1 MDAMELARMFFALIA
16 VLAMIGL
23 LGFAAKKAG
32 LQAGVSPIGRKRRL
46 ALVESIALD
55 NKRRAA
61 ILRCDGRDHLVILG
75 PASEL
80 LVHSGPAPAD
90 SEDGAQNSAP
100 ILPFLQN
107 AFARSRREPILSAD
121 AA

>member
-1 MDAMELARMFFALIA
+1 MDLLQIGRMLFALLA

-23 LGFAAKKAG
+23 LGLAAKKAG
-32 LQAGVSPIGRKRRL
+32 LHAGAAPLGRKRRL
-46 ALVESIALD
+46 ALVESLALD

-80 LVHSGPAPAD
+80 LIETTPAP
-90 SEDGAQNSAP
+90 SEESAQASVVT
-100 ILPFLQN
+100 FLT
-107 AFARSRREPILSAD
+107 RREPVMSAD